1 MLAPAKNHQNQ
12 QVGMIRRILKVEHTE
27 TIILKMNNLKI
38 KKKLPQENSNTFF
51 NGLVVFNG

>member
-38 KKKLPQENSNTFF
+38 KKNFTPGELKYIF
-51 NGLVVFNG
+51 